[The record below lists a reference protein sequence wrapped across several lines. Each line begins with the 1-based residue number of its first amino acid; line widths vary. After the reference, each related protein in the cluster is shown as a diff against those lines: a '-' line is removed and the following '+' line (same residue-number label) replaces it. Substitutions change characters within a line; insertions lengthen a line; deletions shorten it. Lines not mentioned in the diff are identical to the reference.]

1 MWLIPV
7 ILHEHFQKPFPKTP
21 TATSDFELSLT
32 VEPVSVLAEFS
43 IGECYLKMKD
53 AKRAAQQFEKA
64 LAIDPNHRLSQDFL
78 AKARALGG

>member
-1 MWLIPV
+1 MRLIPI

-21 TATSDFELSLT
+21 APTADFELSLT

-43 IGECYLKMKD
+43 IDGCYLKMKD